1 MESIPANKSCNKHDP
16 PTAKIP
22 EVINNEPN
30 IFNSRHE
37 ANESIIFRDQK
48 EKVINKTS
56 KLDATRGYQQI
67 LTIKVTKHELLLWW
81 YRNKHHFPKL
91 SKVVKYILSVPASS
105 VPSEELFKT
114 VGDVYTNKRA
124 CLLAPSLT

>member
-30 IFNSRHE
+30 VFNSRHE
-37 ANESIIFRDQK
+37 ANESIIFRGQK

-56 KLDATRGYQQI
+56 KYANSRI
-67 LTIKVTKHELLLWW
+67 S
-81 YRNKHHFPKL
+81 RNINNQGDKPIFENL
-91 SKVVKYILSVPASS
+91 EYISS
-105 VPSEELFKT
+105 T
-114 VGDVYTNKRA
+114 
-124 CLLAPSLT
+124 

>member
-37 ANESIIFRDQK
+37 ANKSIIFRDQK

-56 KLDATRGYQQI
+56 KYANSRI
-67 LTIKVTKHELLLWW
+67 S
-81 YRNKHHFPKL
+81 RNINNQGDKPNFENL
-91 SKVVKYILSVPASS
+91 EYISS
-105 VPSEELFKT
+105 T
-114 VGDVYTNKRA
+114 
-124 CLLAPSLT
+124 